1 MISQTFIAEYLKL
14 FFPNYDERYLDLL
27 EIISDFTD
35 PYIEASN
42 MAIIALD
49 QNKRI
54 VMVNQLAATL
64 FNTSEAALLEQEVG
78 QALPVCPLS
87 KVTLNNYAALQ
98 KSFQWAKKQFTQNEL
113 PLFMTKKP
121 LLWSAFYTNT
131 PTQIQPTS
139 AASRHR
145 NICSF

>member
-1 MISQTFIAEYLKL
+1 MISRTFIREYLKV
-14 FFPNYDERYLDLL
+14 FFPNYDVRFLDLL

-64 FNTSEAALLEQEVG
+64 FNTSETSSSCLVLKFFMAEDT
-78 QALPVCPLS
+78 P
-87 KVTLNNYAALQ
+87 VTL
-98 KSFQWAKKQFTQNEL
+98 F
-113 PLFMTKKP
+113 
-121 LLWSAFYTNT
+121 LLRDIAVV
-131 PTQIQPTS
+131 IVK
-139 AASRHR
+139 
-145 NICSF
+145 

>member
-1 MISQTFIAEYLKL
+1 MISRTFITEYLKL

-54 VMVNQLAATL
+54 VMVNQLAVMFPDPASSAPLWLACITTGISVG
-64 FNTSEAALLEQEVG
+64 TSVPPG
-78 QALPVCPLS
+78 LP
-87 KVTLNNYAALQ
+87 
-98 KSFQWAKKQFTQNEL
+98 
-113 PLFMTKKP
+113 
-121 LLWSAFYTNT
+121 
-131 PTQIQPTS
+131 
-139 AASRHR
+139 
-145 NICSF
+145 

>member
-1 MISQTFIAEYLKL
+1 MISQTFITEYLKL

-64 FNTSEAALLEQEVG
+64 FNTSETALLEQEVG

-87 KVTLNNYAALQ
+87 KVTLDNYAALP
-98 KSFQWAKKQFTQNEL
+98 KEFSMGVTQNEL

>member
-1 MISQTFIAEYLKL
+1 MISRTFITEYLKL

-54 VMVNQLAATL
+54 RY
-64 FNTSEAALLEQEVG
+64 G
-78 QALPVCPLS
+78 QS
-87 KVTLNNYAALQ
+87 TGRHI
-98 KSFQWAKKQFTQNEL
+98 
-113 PLFMTKKP
+113 
-121 LLWSAFYTNT
+121 
-131 PTQIQPTS
+131 IQY
-139 AASRHR
+139 
-145 NICSF
+145 I

>member
-1 MISQTFIAEYLKL
+1 MISRTFIAEYLKL

-54 VMVNQLAATL
+54 VMVNQLTASL
-64 FNTSEAALLEQEVG
+64 FNTSETALLEQEVG

-87 KVTLNNYAALQ
+87 KVTLDNYAALP
-98 KSFQWAKKQFTQNEL
+98 KEFSMGKKQFTQNEL

>member
-14 FFPNYDERYLDLL
+14 FFPNYDELYLDLL

-64 FNTSEAALLEQEVG
+64 FNTSEAALLGQEVG

-87 KVTLNNYAALQ
+87 KVTLNNYAALP
-98 KSFQWAKKQFTQNEL
+98 KKFSMGE
-113 PLFMTKKP
+113 KP
-121 LLWSAFYTNT
+121 VHA
-131 PTQIQPTS
+131 
-139 AASRHR
+139 
-145 NICSF
+145 

>member
-1 MISQTFIAEYLKL
+1 MFYYIINHTVTAYIQKNQCKKGVGNMISQTFITEYLKL

-64 FNTSEAALLEQEVG
+64 FNTSETAGAR
-78 QALPVCPLS
+78 
-87 KVTLNNYAALQ
+87 
-98 KSFQWAKKQFTQNEL
+98 
-113 PLFMTKKP
+113 
-121 LLWSAFYTNT
+121 
-131 PTQIQPTS
+131 I
-139 AASRHR
+139 
-145 NICSF
+145 

>member
-1 MISQTFIAEYLKL
+1 MISQTFITEYLKL

-49 QNKRI
+49 QNQRI

-64 FNTSEAALLEQEVG
+64 FNTSETALLEQEVG

-87 KVTLNNYAALQ
+87 KVTLDNYAALP
-98 KSFQWAKKQFTQNEL
+98 KEFSMGEKTVHAER
-113 PLFMTKKP
+113 
-121 LLWSAFYTNT
+121 T
-131 PTQIQPTS
+131 PRKNHCCGQLSIRTL
-139 AASRHR
+139 RHR
-145 NICSF
+145 YNRPAQHRDTETYAVSK

>member
-14 FFPNYDERYLDLL
+14 FLPNYDERYLDLL

-64 FNTSEAALLEQEVG
+64 FNTSEADVYKRQHHMFSVPYG
-78 QALPVCPLS
+78 WI
-87 KVTLNNYAALQ
+87 
-98 KSFQWAKKQFTQNEL
+98 F
-113 PLFMTKKP
+113 
-121 LLWSAFYTNT
+121 
-131 PTQIQPTS
+131 
-139 AASRHR
+139 
-145 NICSF
+145 